1 MAAKTKRKRK
11 VRDISRLITDLTV
24 RKMNKDQIREHYKQ
38 GRYAGASD
46 AHVKGYVEMH
56 WGK

>member
-1 MAAKTKRKRK
+1 VTKPSPLTTLIS
-11 VRDISRLITDLTV
+11 DITV
-24 RKMNKDQIREHYKQ
+24 RKMNKHQIRNHYKQ

-46 AHVKGYVEMH
+46 AHVRGYVEMH